1 MANTKTP
8 RATSIKTVNQKIRR
22 LARKYGTS
30 NLEYQ
35 KYISDIE
42 RNFKYHYTADG
53 IVQIE
58 KPANMS
64 QYQAQVIKKL
74 GGRKGVKALET
85 AAKKRLQDEG
95 IKKPT
100 SEQIQQEVT
109 KFSERQKS
117 IDDTLDLIYIEVGEG
132 SLPSDLAAIYDK
144 MHRRGKG
151 SGAGVSN
158 SELDKLIEGVA
169 EWQDVKEQIQDIST
183 ELRNDYY
190 MPHGFESEVW
200 DSMSGRKT
208 LQESKELL
216 KQLQEYLDDMTADS
230 EV

>member
-1 MANTKTP
+1 M
-8 RATSIKTVNQKIRR
+8 
-22 LARKYGTS
+22 
-30 NLEYQ
+30 
-35 KYISDIE
+35 
-42 RNFKYHYTADG
+42 
-53 IVQIE
+53 
-58 KPANMS
+58 
-64 QYQAQVIKKL
+64 
-74 GGRKGVKALET
+74 
-85 AAKKRLQDEG
+85 
-95 IKKPT
+95 
-100 SEQIQQEVT
+100 
-109 KFSERQKS
+109 
-117 IDDTLDLIYIEVGEG
+117 GEG

>member
-1 MANTKTP
+1 MAKI

-22 LARKYGTS
+22 LARKYGTE

-53 IVQIE
+53 IVQIN
-58 KPANMS
+58 KPAKTS
-64 QYQAQVIKKL
+64 QYQEQIIKKL

-100 SEQIQQEVT
+100 QTQIQQEVT
-109 KFSERQKS
+109 KFSDRQKA
-117 IDDTLDLIYIEVGEG
+117 IDDTLDLIYMEENEG
-132 SLPSDLAAIYDK
+132 TMPTDLAALYGK

-151 SGAGVSN
+151 AGAGVSN
-158 SELDKLIEGVA
+158 SDIDKLIDGMR
-169 EWQDVKEQIQDIST
+169 EWQEVKEQIQDISVT
-183 ELRNDYY
+183 LRNDYY
-190 MPHGFESEVW
+190 MPEGFESEIW
-200 DSMSGRKT
+200 DSMSGKKT
-208 LQESKELL
+208 LKESKELL
-216 KQLQEYLDDMTADS
+216 KQLQEYLDDIESDS